1 MVNETA
7 PISESIEEPVE
18 TTDDVLLEDQVVDD
32 VEDTVEETEPSAYDE
47 VMSAIEGKYASAD
60 DVERLKPMLGRYT
73 KTLDQ
78 LQNRTQGMVSRE
90 ELNAVNQQL
99 SQMRDLLELGL
110 RDSASEDVLNEIRNQ
125 RYESDKVSERNQL
138 RQELLQELGT
148 ATNNGSSQAAIT
160 QDEVRT
166 ASQQVLAYARG
177 KGVEPA
183 DIPNAVWDM
192 KPNQTL
198 SEAMSLAERAIDDL
212 VQEKSSN
219 ARRTRKKSADPQN
232 GSSPTPAASGNSYKG
247 LTLEK
252 LSKMS
257 RDEIN
262 DIPKEVVDKV
272 LASPD

>member
-1 MVNETA
+1 VVNETA
-7 PISESIEEPVE
+7 PISESIEEPIE
-18 TTDDVLLEDQVVDD
+18 TADDAPLEDDVIDD

-60 DVERLKPMLGRYT
+60 DVERIKPMLGRYT

-78 LQNRTQGMVSRE
+78 LQNQTQGMVSRE
-90 ELNAVNQQL
+90 ELSAVSQQL

-110 RDSASEDVLNEIRNQ
+110 KDSAPDEVLNEIRNQ
-125 RYESDKVSERNQL
+125 RYESDKASDRTQL
-138 RQELLQELGT
+138 RQEILQELGT
-148 ATNNGSSQAAIT
+148 TSSKRASQGEIT
-160 QDEVRT
+160 QGEAQV
-166 ASQQVLAYARG
+166 ASQQVIAYARG
-177 KGVEPA
+177 KGVDAA

-192 KPNQTL
+192 KPNQ
-198 SEAMSLAERAIDDL
+198 SMQQAISIAEGAIDEL
-212 VQEKSSN
+212 VQEKSSS

-232 GSSPTPAASGNSYKG
+232 GSSPNPAASGSSHKG

-262 DIPKEVVDKV
+262 NIPKEVVDKV
-272 LASPD
+272 LATPS

>member
-7 PISESIEEPVE
+7 PISESIEEPIE
-18 TTDDVLLEDQVVDD
+18 TADDALLEDDVVDD

-47 VMSAIEGKYASAD
+47 VMTAIEGKYASAD
-60 DVERLKPMLGRYT
+60 DVERIKPMLGRYT

-78 LQNRTQGMVSRE
+78 LQNQTQGMVSRQ
-90 ELNAVNQQL
+90 ELAAVNQQL

-125 RYESDKVSERNQL
+125 RYESDKASDRTQL
-138 RQELLQELGT
+138 RQEILQELGT
-148 ATNNGSSQAAIT
+148 ASNNRASQGEIT
-160 QDEVRT
+160 QGEAQM
-166 ASQQVLAYARG
+166 ASQQVIAYARG
-177 KGVEPA
+177 KGVDAA

-192 KPNQTL
+192 KPNQ
-198 SEAMSLAERAIDDL
+198 SIQQAISIAESAIDEL

-219 ARRTRKKSADPQN
+219 ARRTRKKSADSQN
-232 GSSPTPAASGNSYKG
+232 GSSPNPASSGSSYKG

-262 DIPKEVVDKV
+262 EIPRDIVDKV
-272 LASPD
+272 LATPS